1 MLVSSISTNLPNHQY
16 QYCWSALALIFSIIC
31 QHSLVGQTSTRSSV
45 SNCQHLTSNL
55 LHHQSS
61 HHDHTTIIV
70 KKTASYSSSSFW
82 GFPDTGPLSF
92 KVNCPLHTGL
102 VLTGAVGVC
111 WSALNSR
118 CILVSCQHQVPK
130 SAFFLVISIGLWS
143 EFPKSSL
150 CIPSIPT
157 TNSQHGKQAHYCASQ
172 SHSKHTYTPS
182 FAVTLASRQGQ
193 GPCLVCASASALF
206 YEPQL
211 TSYLSSRVSH
221 PTFMCL
227 LTGPTTLPLVL

>member
-61 HHDHTTIIV
+61 HHDHTTIRV
-70 KKTASYSSSSFW
+70 KKTASDSSSSFL

-157 TNSQHGKQAHYCASQ
+157 TNSQH
-172 SHSKHTYTPS
+172 
-182 FAVTLASRQGQ
+182 
-193 GPCLVCASASALF
+193 
-206 YEPQL
+206 
-211 TSYLSSRVSH
+211 
-221 PTFMCL
+221 
-227 LTGPTTLPLVL
+227 